1 VGLERLGRVAGI
13 KVVKKLAKEDFFK
26 FGNNESAS
34 ST

>member
-1 VGLERLGRVAGI
+1 VGLERLGRVARI
-13 KVVKKLAKEDFFK
+13 KVVKELAKEDLLE